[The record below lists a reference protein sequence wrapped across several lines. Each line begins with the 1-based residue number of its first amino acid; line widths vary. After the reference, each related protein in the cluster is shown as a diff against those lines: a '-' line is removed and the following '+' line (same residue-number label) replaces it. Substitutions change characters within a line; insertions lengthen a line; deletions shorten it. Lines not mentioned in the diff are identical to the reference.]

1 MLYRCTITERLSAI
15 LELPV
20 LHSMIVRVYKD
31 IKNKKVGGGT
41 VTHVACRNIAFSF
54 ELVGYL

>member
-15 LELPV
+15 LEL
-20 LHSMIVRVYKD
+20 LHSMLVRVYKD
-31 IKNKKVGGGT
+31 LKNKKVGGGT

-54 ELVGYL
+54 GLVGYL